1 MNFQPLQDMMD
12 KLTSG
17 RYPGNAAVV
26 YAGGKRVFAY
36 ASGFADVETR
46 EPMTTEH
53 DINLYSC
60 SKVATVTAA
69 LQLWEKGAFG
79 LDDPLYAYIPEFRCM
94 TVKTAKGLEKATG
107 PITLRHLFTMTAGL
121 NYDTGAP
128 AFDRARS
135 VTEGRM
141 DTLEVLRCLAAEPLE
156 FEPGTHWRYSL
167 CHDVLAGV
175 VEVVSGKKFRDY
187 VKENI
192 FSPLGMDSCCYH
204 NEAVQPKMAALYR
217 YVTGDITDPVVLQ
230 SGLCPQGEGYWKEI
244 KDKTSHYVF
253 GPEYDSGG
261 AGITGTTEDY
271 AKLCAALAA
280 SGMGLTGERILKPE
294 TVALLRQNVLDE
306 TLLADFNWPQ
316 LKGFGY
322 GLGVRTV
329 LPGAATG
336 EFGWGGAAG
345 SSVFVDS
352 DAQACLFYA
361 AHMLNPME
369 EYYQPRIRSAFY
381 ESLKA

>member
-1 MNFQPLQDMMD
+1 
-12 KLTSG
+12 
-17 RYPGNAAVV
+17 
-26 YAGGKRVFAY
+26 
-36 ASGFADVETR
+36 
-46 EPMTTEH
+46 
-53 DINLYSC
+53 
-60 SKVATVTAA
+60 
-69 LQLWEKGAFG
+69 
-79 LDDPLYAYIPEFRCM
+79 M
-94 TVKTAKGLEKATG
+94 TVKTAKGLEKATM

-128 AFDRARS
+128 AFDCARAL
-135 VTEGRM
+135 TNGEM
-141 DTLEVLRCLAAEPLE
+141 DTLTVIRCLAAEPLE
-156 FEPGTHWRYSL
+156 FEPGSHWRYSL

-175 VEVVSGKKFRDY
+175 VEVISGKKFRDY
-187 VKENI
+187 VRDNI
-192 FSPLGMDSCCYH
+192 FDPLEMDSCRYH
-204 NEAVQPKMAALYR
+204 NEEVQSQMASLYR
-217 YVTGDITDPVVLQ
+217 YVTGDITDPVILQ
-230 SGLCPQGEGYWKEI
+230 SGLYPQGEGYWKEI
-244 KDKTSHYVF
+244 QDKTSHYVF

-280 SGMGLTGERILKPE
+280 SGKGLTGERILKPE
-294 TVALLRQNVLDE
+294 TVALLRQN
-306 TLLADFNWPQ
+306 TLNEAQQTDFNWPQ

-369 EYYQPRIRSAFY
+369 EYYQPRIRRAFY

>member
-1 MNFQPLQDMMD
+1 MHFQPLQNMMEE
-12 KLTSG
+12 LTAW
-17 RYPGNAAVV
+17 RYPGNAAVAYV
-26 YAGGKRVFAY
+26 GGKRVFSY
-36 ASGFADVETR
+36 ASGFADLKTQ
-46 EPMTTEH
+46 EPMTAEH
-53 DINLYSC
+53 HLNLYSC
-60 SKVATVTAA
+60 SKIATVTAA
-69 LQLWEKGAFG
+69 LQLWEKGTLG
-79 LDDPLYAYIPEFRCM
+79 LDDPLHAYIPEFRYM
-94 TVKTAKGLEKATG
+94 AVKSPEGLRDATV
-107 PITLRHLFTMTAGL
+107 PITLRHLFTMTAGM

-128 AFDRARS
+128 AFEQARLC
-135 VTEGRM
+135 TQGRM
-141 DTLEVLRCLAAEPLE
+141 DTLEVIRCLAEEPLE

-175 VEVVSGKKFRDY
+175 VELVSGKKFRDY

-192 FSPLGMDSCCYH
+192 FDPLGMESACYH
-204 NEAVQPKMAALYR
+204 NEAVQHKMASLYR
-217 YVTGDITDPVVLQ
+217 YVTGDITDPVILQ

-244 KDKTSHYVF
+244 TDKTSHYVF

-271 AKLCAALAA
+271 AKLCAALANY
-280 SGMGLTGERILKPE
+280 GMGLTGERILKSTTLE
-294 TVALLRQNVLDE
+294 LLRQNALNKIQ
-306 TLLADFNWPQ
+306 LADFNWPQ

-352 DAQACLFYA
+352 DAKACLFYA

-369 EYYQPRIRSAFY
+369 EYYQPRIRRAFY
-381 ESLKA
+381 ESLKG